1 LTNDLPNQKIQ
12 KDPTVEYEEAGLT
25 ALCCERDHII
35 VGFQLLQRKD
45 PGIIW
50 MPESKDVL
58 PIEMKDTEQSL
69 FKGCR
74 AEGKREL
81 YQPNKAAVLY

>member
-1 LTNDLPNQKIQ
+1 M
-12 KDPTVEYEEAGLT
+12 EHEEAGLI
-25 ALCCERDHII
+25 ALCSEGDHVI

-58 PIEMKDTEQSL
+58 PTEMKDTEQSL
-69 FKGCR
+69 FKGCC
-74 AEGKREL
+74 AEGKWEF
-81 YQPNKAAVLY
+81 YQPNKATVLY